1 MITATVSG
9 AHTVHLKRRA
19 QYHRHGTAVIS
30 GLNTTCLG
38 GATSHLIILCV
49 TRFKWSTSTWSE
61 QGFLHRLKEP
71 HFFLYCL
78 SASPYMSKDIQIF
91 FFLGK
96 MSYKHRCWGGK
107 KDFLNSWQAELLEFY
122 KFSLFTRKMKQWSR
136 ISGMIKTTEAFT
148 SWGWIQYCVCIG
160 INIAWACNMYAD
172 GYWIQIRTRPDIQKL
187 LLQFSGRESGWIT
200 QTHKYR
206 QLNTH
211 ARLSQQF
218 LGSFPVCYILSRKTT
233 NLFVKPS
240 IYDNVISAVQ

>member
-30 GLNTTCLG
+30 GLNTTRLG
-38 GATSHLIILCV
+38 GATSHMIILCV

-122 KFSLFTRKMKQWSR
+122 KFSLFTRKNEAVISNQWDDKDHWSFYILR
-136 ISGMIKTTEAFT
+136 LDTVLCLHRNKYCMGMQHVRWWLLNTNKNKARHSETTAAVQWEGKWVNNTNTQIQTTEH
-148 SWGWIQYCVCIG
+148 
-160 INIAWACNMYAD
+160 
-172 GYWIQIRTRPDIQKL
+172 TRAL
-187 LLQFSGRESGWIT
+187 VSAVFGQFSSVLYP
-200 QTHKYR
+200 QQKDHK
-206 QLNTH
+206 
-211 ARLSQQF
+211 S
-218 LGSFPVCYILSRKTT
+218 VCET
-233 NLFVKPS
+233 
-240 IYDNVISAVQ
+240 

>member
-1 MITATVSG
+1 
-9 AHTVHLKRRA
+9 
-19 QYHRHGTAVIS
+19 
-30 GLNTTCLG
+30 
-38 GATSHLIILCV
+38 
-49 TRFKWSTSTWSE
+49 
-61 QGFLHRLKEP
+61 
-71 HFFLYCL
+71 
-78 SASPYMSKDIQIF
+78 
-91 FFLGK
+91 
-96 MSYKHRCWGGK
+96 MSYKHRCWGGKK

-172 GYWIQIRTRPDIQKL
+172 GYWTQIRTRPDIQKL

-211 ARLSQQF
+211 TRACLSSFWAVFQCAISSAERPQICLWNLAFMTTSSVLYSNYRWQHTRKHTRLHA
-218 LGSFPVCYILSRKTT
+218 PTHTRRKLSVHTKL
-233 NLFVKPS
+233 NIGV
-240 IYDNVISAVQ
+240 